1 MALVVHASPVPSLIF
16 SKPEVF
22 RGPTISDLS
31 EKLRKIGVEEIPR
44 SLELSEDDLPALTEQ
59 PIDCQVPLID
69 FSLLQTDRRKLA
81 KQIGDAARTWGCC
94 QLINHGIPVESMQ
107 HLIAE
112 SRKYF
117 ELPAERKLKVKS
129 FVGDNTSWKLSSLYW
144 AESWMIH
151 GTGSRKDIDEKILS
165 AWPEGN
171 TAFRNLTA
179 DYVERMQPFTKQMF
193 QLYAEDLGLEDVDF
207 YAKHVDSSELTIRW
221 NYYPACPQPS
231 TVLGAKSHTDANLI
245 TFLLQDSVGGLQV
258 EKDGCWFD
266 VKPIEGALVINISDG
281 FHAWTNG
288 LYKPVLHRA
297 LVNRNSPR
305 LSLAGLWNVDDS
317 TPYVAPAELVDE
329 NHPQLYKPIKA
340 GEYKQNLITTRSK
353 VDMSAKQKEH
363 SKVLKGLGQLDKWKI
378 LA

>member
-317 TPYVAPAELVDE
+317 TPYVAPTELVDE

>member
-193 QLYAEDLGLEDVDF
+193 QLYAEDLGLEDIDF

-317 TPYVAPAELVDE
+317 TPYVAPTELVDE

>member
-1 MALVVHASPVPSLIF
+1 MALVAHASPIPSLIF
-16 SKPEVF
+16 SKPEVT

-31 EKLRKIGVEEIPR
+31 EKLRRIGVEEIPG
-44 SLELSEDDLPALTEQ
+44 SLELSEDDLPALSEQ
-59 PIDCQVPLID
+59 SIDCQVPLID

-107 HLIAE
+107 QLIAE
-112 SRKYF
+112 SYKYF

-151 GTGSRKDIDEKILS
+151 GTGNRKDIDEKTLS

-171 TAFRNLTA
+171 NPFRNLTA
-179 DYVERMQPFTKQMF
+179 DYVTNLQPFTKQMF
-193 QLYAEDLGLEDVDF
+193 QLYAEDLGLEDADF

-266 VKPIEGALVINISDG
+266 VKPIEGAVIINISDG
-281 FHAWTNG
+281 FHVWTNG
-288 LYKPVLHRA
+288 IYKTVLHRV

-305 LSLAGLWNVDDS
+305 LSLAGLWNLDDS
-317 TPYVAPAELVDE
+317 SPYEAPDELVDE

-340 GEYKQNLITTRSK
+340 GEYKQNLITTRSM